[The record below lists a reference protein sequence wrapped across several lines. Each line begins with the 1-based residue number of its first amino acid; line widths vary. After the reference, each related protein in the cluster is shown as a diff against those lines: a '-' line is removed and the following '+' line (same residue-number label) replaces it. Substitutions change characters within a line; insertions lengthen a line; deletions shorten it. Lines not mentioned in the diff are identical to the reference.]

1 MPRLTPASLLASALL
16 AAGLGPAQA
25 TEVLLPR
32 NDKVEAPH
40 AGKGFGK
47 ESSTALPVVA
57 MAVRPVPE
65 PAPEPTPPAPTFT
78 GGGEL
83 GFAAASG
90 NSNTESFNGRLDLTY
105 TDAGAWRHSASL
117 FGLHSRSEYLRTHED
132 GSQVRDTRT
141 TANRYTVT
149 ANSAYLMD
157 DRGTLNTSVRHE
169 EDDFGTYSRQQSVS
183 LSYGNRVIENERA
196 HLDLQ
201 VGPGFRR
208 AFDFYTDLFAQGYA
222 PPMSDTQIS
231 NVWDEFAAGFY
242 TFYITGPWN
251 IGEFRRRLPPELK
264 DKWTTA
270 PLPGPHGPGA
280 GLAGGTSLVIFAS
293 SPHADA
299 AWQFIEYLS
308 EPAQQLRFLELTGDL
323 PARRSAWEAPQLTQ
337 DAQMHAFRDQ
347 LERVRPVPPLPE
359 WEHIAIAVR
368 LAVERVV
375 RGHRPVDATLKTLDA
390 ETDKILEKRREL
402 MHGAP

>member
-57 MAVRPVPE
+57 MAVRPVPVPE
-65 PAPEPTPPAPTFT
+65 PAPEPAPPAPTFT

-105 TDAGAWRHSASL
+105 TDGGAWRHSASL

-157 DRGTLNTSVRHE
+157 DRGTLNTSLRHE
-169 EDDFGTYSRQQSVS
+169 EDDFGTYSRQQSLS

-201 VGPGFRR
+201 VGPGYRR
-208 AFDFYTDLFAQGYA
+208 AYDTLDERNEASFIGRGLIDLRYALSENTEIVNKLLVESGEYNTFAQNDLGVSVTMNSHLALKAGWQARHNSDVA
-222 PPMSDTQIS
+222 PDRKRTDTLTTM
-231 NVWDEFAAGFY
+231 NVVY
-242 TFYITGPWN
+242 
-251 IGEFRRRLPPELK
+251 
-264 DKWTTA
+264 
-270 PLPGPHGPGA
+270 
-280 GLAGGTSLVIFAS
+280 
-293 SPHADA
+293 
-299 AWQFIEYLS
+299 
-308 EPAQQLRFLELTGDL
+308 RF
-323 PARRSAWEAPQLTQ
+323 
-337 DAQMHAFRDQ
+337 
-347 LERVRPVPPLPE
+347 
-359 WEHIAIAVR
+359 
-368 LAVERVV
+368 
-375 RGHRPVDATLKTLDA
+375 K
-390 ETDKILEKRREL
+390 
-402 MHGAP
+402 